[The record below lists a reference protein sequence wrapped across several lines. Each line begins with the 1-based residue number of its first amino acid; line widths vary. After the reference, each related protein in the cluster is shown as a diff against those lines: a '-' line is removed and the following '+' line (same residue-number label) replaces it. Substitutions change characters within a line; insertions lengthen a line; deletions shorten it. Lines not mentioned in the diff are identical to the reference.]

1 MDIGGRP
8 VSRGLVMFLLVLPVA
23 GLRGGENPRTQPTDT
38 RAADVAALRE
48 LHDQVTAGQNAGD
61 ASVFERAASD
71 VLVLPPDGSLIAGRQ
86 AHAEFNRT
94 LFNTFTNIFD
104 NKSEEIVVSGDWDF
118 DRGTYRYTETPRAG
132 GPTVV
137 REGYYLWLASLT
149 FNEDTSASTGRP
161 SNEPRAEPE
170 TRTRESRTPNRT

>member
-1 MDIGGRP
+1 MNIGGGP
-8 VSRGLVMFLLVLPVA
+8 FSRGLVMFSLVLPVA
-23 GLRGGENPRTQPTDT
+23 GLLGCENPRTQPADT

-61 ASVFERAASD
+61 ASVFERASASD

-86 AHAEFNRT
+86 AHVEFNRKV
-94 LFNTFTNIFD
+94 FNTFTNIFD
-104 NKSEEIVVSGDWDF
+104 NKSEEIVVSGDWGF

-137 REGYYLWLASLT
+137 RDGYYLWLARREPDGVWRYARIIWNTKPPPLRE
-149 FNEDTSASTGRP
+149 EDVR
-161 SNEPRAEPE
+161 
-170 TRTRESRTPNRT
+170 